1 MAILKIILYS
11 TQKSQRI
18 VYQDADGV
26 MTSEIENT
34 YFSACEVEH
43 RNSAWARII
52 VSDKTKNALK
62 ALETKYDQATRWHIR
77 KLYGF
82 ISKFADGDVFYYF
95 NEEKA
100 SVVRPKG
107 DGIVRIQKQTSG
119 RKGAGVSVITGL
131 DLSDE
136 ELKKLAAELKKR
148 CGCGGSVK
156 NGMIE
161 IQGEK
166 RDLLKQLLEQK
177 GFTVKLSGG

>member
-1 MAILKIILYS
+1 MSDSVLVYS
-11 TQKSQRI
+11 TDVGRI
-18 VYQDADGV
+18 
-26 MTSEIENT
+26 
-34 YFSACEVEH
+34 
-43 RNSAWARII
+43 
-52 VSDKTKNALK
+52 K
-62 ALETKYDQATRWHIR
+62 
-77 KLYGF
+77 
-82 ISKFADGDVFYYF
+82 
-95 NEEKA
+95 EEKA
-100 SVVRPKG
+100 SVVRSKG
-107 DGIVRIQKQTSG
+107 DGVVRIQKQTSG

-131 DLSDE
+131 DLSDK

>member
-1 MAILKIILYS
+1 MSDSVLVYS
-11 TQKSQRI
+11 TDVGRI
-18 VYQDADGV
+18 KG
-26 MTSEIENT
+26 
-34 YFSACEVEH
+34 
-43 RNSAWARII
+43 
-52 VSDKTKNALK
+52 
-62 ALETKYDQATRWHIR
+62 
-77 KLYGF
+77 
-82 ISKFADGDVFYYF
+82 
-95 NEEKA
+95 EKV
-100 SVVRPKG
+100 SVVRAKG

-119 RKGAGVSVITGL
+119 RKGAGVSVISGL

>member
-1 MAILKIILYS
+1 MMSDSVLVYS
-11 TQKSQRI
+11 TDVGRI
-18 VYQDADGV
+18 
-26 MTSEIENT
+26 
-34 YFSACEVEH
+34 
-43 RNSAWARII
+43 
-52 VSDKTKNALK
+52 K
-62 ALETKYDQATRWHIR
+62 
-77 KLYGF
+77 
-82 ISKFADGDVFYYF
+82 
-95 NEEKA
+95 EEKA
-100 SVVRPKG
+100 SVVLPKG
-107 DGIVRIQKQTSG
+107 DGVVRIQKQTSG

>member
-1 MAILKIILYS
+1 MMSDSVLVYS
-11 TQKSQRI
+11 T
-18 VYQDADGV
+18 
-26 MTSEIENT
+26 
-34 YFSACEVEH
+34 
-43 RNSAWARII
+43 
-52 VSDKTKNALK
+52 
-62 ALETKYDQATRWHIR
+62 
-77 KLYGF
+77 
-82 ISKFADGDVFYYF
+82 DVGLIQ
-95 NEEKA
+95 EEKV
-100 SVVRPKG
+100 SVARPKG
-107 DGIVRIQKQTSG
+107 DGVVRIQKQTSG

-166 RDLLKQLLEQK
+166 RDLLKRLLEQK